1 MSNLQDE
8 RAKRLAA
15 SPGDVY
21 VNLNRAAGERDQ
33 REYANRG
40 RTWFPKRETAM
51 HPTSARFYQR
61 WQGAS

>member
-21 VNLNRAAGERDQ
+21 VILNRAAGERDQ

-40 RTWFPKRETAM
+40 RAWFPKKDRPM
-51 HPTSARFYQR
+51 RSTSAAFYR
-61 WQGAS
+61 KWQGAS